1 MASSRRAWFASFTAR
16 AMQRSSSASK
26 SSRTVIG
33 ALILVPPNQWIRV
46 EMNHTAA
53 SIAKSQPFQR
63 LVLDLQ
69 ASGIAESVD
78 ELSRLTQTFLDD
90 LADHRKRQPF
100 ELWMENDTAS
110 FKQAKDY
117 WPALC
122 QALD

>member
-63 LVLDLQ
+63 LVLEVDFHDMLFRI
-69 ASGIAESVD
+69 GIGQFEMAKANRSVGLLLYCHFCERKQPHTYD
-78 ELSRLTQTFLDD
+78 FRL
-90 LADHRKRQPF
+90 P
-100 ELWMENDTAS
+100 
-110 FKQAKDY
+110 
-117 WPALC
+117 
-122 QALD
+122 